1 MAQPASF
8 KIPPSKR
15 RANLQEDFRQAT
27 SATLRA
33 LSGNRELEAV
43 FASNARGKIGTDVFI
58 SSPSRE
64 MTSGEQAL
72 VRGECDQN
80 ALREAHHDEGLHHR
94 MAPVEMTAR
103 QVFDAMEQVRYEA
116 LGSRE
121 MGGVRQ
127 NLQAAHEQ
135 RVSDLNLK
143 FVNAKEEAPLA
154 EVMRYLAREHISGG
168 EWSVPEN
175 AQQVVDLW
183 KPHLS
188 EDVYE
193 QLERLRNSLDDQQAF
208 AEIAGD
214 LLRDLDFDV
223 DQNSDDQP
231 DDEQEAGEDND
242 VENSAN
248 DARGE
253 DDGDDD
259 QQPQDSNPD
268 DQQSA
273 DEQQMGDQDEI
284 DSDDS
289 SQMQEGDEAPLQPD
303 MTPEYRPPTNEAPPH
318 EYRAF
323 TTKHDEVVEAPDLC
337 DGEELTRLRLMLDQQ
352 LTSMQSV
359 VAKLANRLQ
368 RRLMAKQTRSWEFNL
383 EEGLLDTARLPRV
396 IIDPTN
402 PLSFKMETDT
412 DFRDTVV
419 TLLIDNSGSMR
430 GRPISTAAICA
441 DILARTLERCGVKV
455 EILGFT
461 TRQWKGGKSK
471 EDWLAADRPTNPGR
485 LNDLRHIIY
494 KSADAPWRRARKNLG
509 LMLRE
514 GLLKENIDG
523 EALQWAMNRLSV
535 RTENRRI
542 LMVIS
547 DGAPVDDSTQSVNSG
562 NYLEKHLRDVI
573 DNIENKSDVELVAIG
588 IGHDVTR
595 YYQRAVT
602 ITDAEQLGGAM
613 MDHLVSLFDEDSLR
627 RMAAEAMAAGVMTG
641 RAA

>member
-8 KIPPSKR
+8 KIPSSNKR
-15 RANLQEDFRQAT
+15 RASLQEDFRQST

-33 LSGNRELEAV
+33 LSGNKELEAV
-43 FASNARGKIGTDVFI
+43 FASNARGKIGNDVFI
-58 SSPSRE
+58 TSPSRE
-64 MTSGEQAL
+64 MTPAEQAL

-80 ALREAHHDEGLHHR
+80 ALREALHDEKLHTR
-94 MAPVEMTAR
+94 LAPVEMTAR

-116 LGSRE
+116 LGSRD

-154 EVMRYLAREHISGG
+154 EVMRYLAREHLSEGD
-168 EWSVPEN
+168 WDVPEN
-175 AQQVVDLW
+175 AQPVVDLW

-188 EDVYE
+188 DSVYE
-193 QLERLRNSLDDQQAF
+193 QLDRLKANLDDQSAF

-214 LLRDLDFDV
+214 LLRDLEFEI
-223 DQNSDDQP
+223 DQSPDDQP
-231 DDEQEAGEDND
+231 DDDQDAGDENDTDTNSND
-242 VENSAN
+242 V
-248 DARGE
+248 RGE
-253 DDGDDD
+253 DDGQQDD
-259 QQPQDSNPD
+259 QPQDSNPD
-268 DQQSA
+268 DQQASDQQQA
-273 DEQQMGDQDEI
+273 GEQDDVQ
-284 DSDDS
+284 SDDS
-289 SQMQEGDEAPLQPD
+289 SQMQEGDEGPLQPD
-303 MTPEYRPPTNEAPPH
+303 MTPEYRPPSNDPPPH
-318 EYRAF
+318 DYKAF
-323 TTKHDEVVEAPDLC
+323 TTKHDEVVEAADLC

-352 LTSMQSV
+352 LTSLQSV

-383 EEGLLDTARLPRV
+383 EEGLLDTARLTRV
-396 IIDPTN
+396 ITDPTN
-402 PLSFKMETDT
+402 PLSFKVETDT
-412 DFRDTVV
+412 DFRDTIV

-514 GLLKENIDG
+514 GLLTEHIDG
-523 EALQWAMNRLSV
+523 EALEWAMKRLSV
-535 RTENRRI
+535 RPENRRV

-573 DNIENKSDVELVAIG
+573 ESIEKKSDVELVAIG

-613 MDHLVSLFDEDSLR
+613 MDHLVSLFDEDALR
-627 RMAAEAMAAGVMTG
+627 KMAAEALAAGLMG
-641 RAA
+641 RH